1 MKELSHK
8 IEIPEEMYASAI
20 LNDYAVQTRY
30 PGDYTPIGEDEYN
43 NAIKVAKNC
52 VQWVE
57 KKMKDLVEEDEAKKI
72 HPYLDSIAAVTC
84 QQHGFSWG

>member
-1 MKELSHK
+1 
-8 IEIPEEMYASAI
+8 MYESAI

-43 NAIKVAKNC
+43 NAIKVAEKC

-57 KKMKDLVEEDEAKKI
+57 KTMKELEKEDESKKI
-72 HPYLDSIAAVTC
+72 HPYLDSMAEV
-84 QQHGFSWG
+84 